1 MGRSSRFSAASFA
14 FGAALVASLL
24 TVNASTATAEGI
36 PSLPTVAAED
46 SRDEVQS
53 LTIDEREALQA
64 EIDATIAETNN
75 GAAQI
80 SANEISWN
88 GGEVIMTLPLPGEAA
103 APAPTEAALALDGVS
118 AAEVEDVQAEAASWN
133 GCPAGAND
141 NRWYCFYQYAGFEG
155 RRVQWNHAHCA
166 SGINFSDYGFNNK
179 TTGVI
184 NTTKNIDY
192 WGMNLTLYH
201 DWFTGNA
208 LRVPPYTKI
217 SQLDSFHDNKFSSF
231 TACRR
236 T

>member
-1 MGRSSRFSAASFA
+1 MGRSIHFSAASFA
-14 FGAALVASLL
+14 LGATLIASSLAM
-24 TVNASTATAEGI
+24 NAPMATAEGV
-36 PSLPTVAAED
+36 PSLPPVAAED
-46 SRDEVQS
+46 SRGEVQS
-53 LTIDEREALQA
+53 LTVDERQDLQA
-64 EIDATIAETNN
+64 EIDATIVETNN
-75 GAAQI
+75 GAVQI

-88 GGEVIMTLPLPGEAA
+88 GGEVVMTLPLPGEAT

-118 AAEVEDVQAEAASWN
+118 AAEMEDVQAEAASWN

-141 NRWYCFYQYAGFEG
+141 NRWYCFYQLAGFEG

-166 SGINFSDYGFNNK
+166 SGINFADYGFNNR

-192 WGMNLTLYH
+192 WGMKLTLYH

-217 SQLDSFHDNKFSSF
+217 SQLDSFHDNKISSF
-231 TACRR
+231 EACRR
-236 T
+236 